1 MSILN
6 VNPEMIGPVV
16 RLHSIH
22 MIDFRNIEDS
32 TIVFPN
38 STFSDISESKPSILG
53 LYGQNGSGKTTV
65 VMALGL
71 LKKLLSGE
79 SIDSKYGNCI
89 RQGCKFATLEFVFSL
104 KGTIKSTDRDN
115 QELIN
120 LCTEG
125 LDNSR
130 CEVTYKLDITNTK
143 RTTSGSET
151 NVILIENEQF
161 SLKILD
167 SLNNVV
173 MPKQVFVDTT
183 ESLCNFKMQSFGNK
197 TKFKLLT
204 GDDEEVQCEVHGEQ
218 PHEERD
224 DEVDIGAVVIRD
236 ASRTDGEAARA
247 CCRESRRDRIKE
259 RHPAAQQ

>member
-1 MSILN
+1 M
-6 VNPEMIGPVV
+6 
-16 RLHSIH
+16 
-22 MIDFRNIEDS
+22 
-32 TIVFPN
+32 
-38 STFSDISESKPSILG
+38 
-53 LYGQNGSGKTTV
+53 
-65 VMALGL
+65 
-71 LKKLLSGE
+71 
-79 SIDSKYGNCI
+79 
-89 RQGCKFATLEFVFSL
+89 
-104 KGTIKSTDRDN
+104 DRDN

-130 CEVTYKLDITNTK
+130 CEVTYKLDITNIK

-151 NVILIENEQF
+151 DVILIENEQF

-204 GDDEEVQCEVHGEQ
+204 GDDEEVQAELFKNKAITRANSQSFIFSKDFFCLLYNRYLKDVEKNKTFSNILTDMFIDYQKIRGMSDSELNSSTVEDFYEKVFSAACEQ
-218 PHEERD
+218 
-224 DEVDIGAVVIRD
+224 
-236 ASRTDGEAARA
+236 
-247 CCRESRRDRIKE
+247 
-259 RHPAAQQ
+259 